1 MLDKPMLDKP
11 PIRKKNSVKETV
23 QVSVILA
30 THNQADNLK
39 RFLEAMTDLPSEPEW
54 ELIIVNCSSTDDT
67 GRLLTEQLQKADFQL
82 NVITSGLPSLSHAR
96 NMALKYAK
104 GSLIVFADDN
114 VIPDAFWLQKF
125 YETSQQYPKAQIFGG
140 RVFLDTAQL
149 PKWLTQSPG
158 LRKLLTKE
166 HDLGNKYTA
175 YKWNEYPSGACVA
188 LRRTALKSERVDKHE
203 LTPWPTLLGPGT
215 RNPIGED
222 LAFLTLLS
230 EPEAKTRVYVPDATV
245 TKKLDHTVLIRP
257 FKAAYGYGK
266 VRGQLN
272 AIFKIDAAQSKATSP
287 LNDSTGLLGWRCRL
301 HQAVGMKIGKLTF
314 RNRHQLWPL

>member
-1 MLDKPMLDKP
+1 MLENS

-23 QVSVILA
+23 QVSIILA
-30 THNQADNLK
+30 TQNQADNLK

-54 ELIIVNCSSTDDT
+54 EVIIVNCSSTDDT

-104 GSLIVFADDN
+104 GDIIIFTDDN
-114 VIPDAFWLQKF
+114 IIPDAFWVQKF
-125 YETSQQYPKAQIFGG
+125 YEASQQYPKAQIFGG
-140 RVFLDTAQL
+140 RVFLNTAQL
-149 PKWLTQSPG
+149 PKWLTQSPS
-158 LRKLLTKE
+158 LRQLLTKE
-166 HDLGNKYTA
+166 HDLGNKYRA

-188 LRRTALKSERVDKHE
+188 LRRNLLKSEGTNKLE
-203 LTPWPTLLGPGT
+203 LTPWPALLGPGT
-215 RNPIGED
+215 ANPVGED
-222 LAFLTLLS
+222 LAFLTAIS

-245 TKKLDHTVLIRP
+245 TKKVNADTLPSP
-257 FKAAYGYGK
+257 FKMAYRYGK

-272 AIFKIDAAQSKATSP
+272 AIFKIKTPADAPPQTI
-287 LNDSTGLLGWRCRL
+287 LNGVGFSTRLAYILGI
-301 HQAVGMKIGKLTF
+301 KIGKLTY